1 MQPVASAG
9 EGAVPVGV
17 SDTGEGASSTDVEGP
32 AMTMNGGDVMKTS
45 VAAVRLARRQARR
58 QRKRDGAKRAQAR
71 KKAATRE
78 QEQQRLDC
86 DELVRRRQ
94 ADADEALR
102 ELEDRRQRRTEA
114 RGVNEPA
121 QPLEPVRVSLVQRAS
136 RGTEE
141 VTSNDDDATYV
152 EADDGLPT
160 ATMGVSGVQR
170 TVKLDIGARYT
181 VAGTNWVAYGDRVSC
196 TAPVDFVEGIGGL
209 LLDVVGVWRFVM
221 MNVFGETVTV
231 DACIIKGCEDEF
243 LIGVDFMRSHEAVMD
258 FRENELRYRE
268 NERLV
273 VIPFRTFEG
282 PTSGRIAAVRVAR
295 KTHLTSR
302 SVTPIEVAVVAK
314 NGEKGVFVPTTRL
327 GSVML
332 AATVTEVQDGKVWI
346 PAINGSD
353 GRVKL
358 PSKKNL
364 GTWVPLDEDVTVL
377 EVNGELDHTKLRRWL
392 DVLGDADTP
401 LDDEDDVQIGVEDD
415 GSRQLMIRL
424 LRVFRGLM
432 VNTSACPP
440 ATKVQIEHHVDT
452 GKAAPVMLK
461 RHRQAQT
468 EDAVIESNVKTMLAS
483 VSHAK
488 MYIRFRELMKL
499 WMHLVVQCC
508 LRRSI

>member
-1 MQPVASAG
+1 G

-32 AMTMNGGDVMKTS
+32 AMTMNGGGVMKTS

-71 KKAATRE
+71 KNAATRE

-170 TVKLDIGARYT
+170 TVKLDSGVRYT

-209 LLDVVGVWRFVM
+209 LLDVVGVWRFV
-221 MNVFGETVTV
+221 
-231 DACIIKGCEDEF
+231 
-243 LIGVDFMRSHEAVMD
+243 
-258 FRENELRYRE
+258 
-268 NERLV
+268 
-273 VIPFRTFEG
+273 
-282 PTSGRIAAVRVAR
+282 
-295 KTHLTSR
+295 
-302 SVTPIEVAVVAK
+302 
-314 NGEKGVFVPTTRL
+314 
-327 GSVML
+327 
-332 AATVTEVQDGKVWI
+332 
-346 PAINGSD
+346 
-353 GRVKL
+353 
-358 PSKKNL
+358 
-364 GTWVPLDEDVTVL
+364 
-377 EVNGELDHTKLRRWL
+377 
-392 DVLGDADTP
+392 
-401 LDDEDDVQIGVEDD
+401 
-415 GSRQLMIRL
+415 
-424 LRVFRGLM
+424 
-432 VNTSACPP
+432 
-440 ATKVQIEHHVDT
+440 
-452 GKAAPVMLK
+452 
-461 RHRQAQT
+461 
-468 EDAVIESNVKTMLAS
+468 
-483 VSHAK
+483 
-488 MYIRFRELMKL
+488 
-499 WMHLVVQCC
+499 
-508 LRRSI
+508 